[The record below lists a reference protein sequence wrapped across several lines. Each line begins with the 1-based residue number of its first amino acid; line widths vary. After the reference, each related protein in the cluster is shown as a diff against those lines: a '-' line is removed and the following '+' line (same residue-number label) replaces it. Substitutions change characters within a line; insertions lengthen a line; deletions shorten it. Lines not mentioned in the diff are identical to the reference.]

1 MKKGFIILIFIQG
14 LDVDEDLIDRLNS
27 KEDLI
32 DQLPNL
38 ISSFHN
44 DEEQDF
50 LQVFNDFGSI

>member
-1 MKKGFIILIFIQG
+1 MKKGFIILILIQG